1 MIRDI
6 GIGIVGGGVAG
17 WMAALALVRA
27 LPGIR
32 VSLIETE
39 GPDWS
44 LGPFGPAEAS
54 LPDFPA

>member
-1 MIRDI
+1 MI
-6 GIGIVGGGVAG
+6 GSIGIVGGGIAG

-27 LPGIR
+27 RPGTRIA
-32 VSLIETE
+32 VIETD

-54 LPDFPA
+54 LADFPAWL